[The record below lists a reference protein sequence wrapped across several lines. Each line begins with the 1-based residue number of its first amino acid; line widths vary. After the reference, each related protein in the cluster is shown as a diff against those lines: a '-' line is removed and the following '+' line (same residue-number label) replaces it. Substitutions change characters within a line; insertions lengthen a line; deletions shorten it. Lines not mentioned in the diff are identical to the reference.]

1 MADIYRPG
9 TPSTDPPP
17 LVFLSWDDYLAKTS
31 IGERMT
37 RCSATAKR
45 ANRKRL
51 LSATV
56 ETRLSG
62 QDVWA
67 ILEAAQGRCVHCNSL
82 AVENRPS
89 NPVTGAPAPW
99 DPIGRRIGSLEHIR
113 TRYHGGGNDRE
124 NLAWACLW
132 CNTHRRGRRPQA
144 TDHGGYHPSAA
155 PGEAP

>member
-9 TPSTDPPP
+9 TSSTDPPP

-67 ILEAAQGRCVHCNSL
+67 ILEAAQGRCVHCDSL

-89 NPVTGAPAPW
+89 NPVTGRSRSVGSHWPSHRQSGAYPDALSW
-99 DPIGRRIGSLEHIR
+99 RRK
-113 TRYHGGGNDRE
+113 
-124 NLAWACLW
+124 
-132 CNTHRRGRRPQA
+132 
-144 TDHGGYHPSAA
+144 
-155 PGEAP
+155 